1 MLTVKNV
8 VPRGL
13 LQSEASRFL
22 PQWKQPPS
30 RGTWRQGMATRTVRL
45 TKEGFER
52 LQANLKQEYVR
63 LEEATRIL
71 RELTGSSDDYDDS
84 GLEEAK
90 QEKGRIENRIDDLE
104 DQLARAE
111 IIHNTDRSMVE
122 LGDVVVLEDT
132 GAKVEMRVQVVSP
145 IEAGVLE
152 GDIPKVSD
160 ESPLGKALIGRSV
173 GESFDLVMASSKK
186 RYKILKLG

>member
-1 MLTVKNV
+1 MV
-8 VPRGL
+8 
-13 LQSEASRFL
+13 
-22 PQWKQPPS
+22 
-30 RGTWRQGMATRTVRL
+30 TRTVRL
-45 TKEGFER
+45 TKEGYDR
-52 LQANLKQEYVR
+52 LKATLAQEYVR

-111 IIHNTDRSMVE
+111 IIVNTDHGRVE
-122 LGDVVVLEDT
+122 LGDSVTLRDEGT
-132 GAKVEMRVQVVSP
+132 GSEMRVQVVSP

-152 GDIPKVSD
+152 GDVPKVSD
-160 ESPLGKALIGRSV
+160 ESPLGRAIIGRSI
-173 GESFDLVMASSKK
+173 GETAEVTIGANAK
-186 RYKILKLG
+186 RYTIVQVHEPQVA

>member
-1 MLTVKNV
+1 
-8 VPRGL
+8 
-13 LQSEASRFL
+13 
-22 PQWKQPPS
+22 
-30 RGTWRQGMATRTVRL
+30 MATRSVRL
-45 TKEGFER
+45 TQEGYER
-52 LQANLKQEYVR
+52 LQATLKQEYVR

-111 IIHNTDRSMVE
+111 IITNSDRNMVE
-122 LGDVVVLEDT
+122 LGDVVVLSDVA
-132 GAKVEMRVQVVSP
+132 AKKEMRVQVVSP

-173 GESFDLVMASSKK
+173 GESFDLVMGSNAKT
-186 RYKILKLG
+186 YKILKLA

>member
-1 MLTVKNV
+1 
-8 VPRGL
+8 
-13 LQSEASRFL
+13 
-22 PQWKQPPS
+22 
-30 RGTWRQGMATRTVRL
+30 MAMRTVRL
-45 TKEGFER
+45 TQEGFER
-52 LQANLKQEYVR
+52 LKANLAQEYVR
-63 LEEATRIL
+63 LDEATRIL

-111 IIHNTDRSMVE
+111 IIHNTDRNRVE
-122 LGDVVVLEDT
+122 LGDLLVLLDEQQQT
-132 GAKVEMRVQVVSP
+132 EMRVQVVSP

-160 ESPLGKALIGRSV
+160 ESPLGRELIGRDV
-173 GESFDLVMASSKK
+173 GERFTLTVGGKSKA
-186 RYKILKLG
+186 YKILKLI